1 MRQEIKGDVGFQL
14 NLGVAKC
21 IQIFLEIGASPGA
34 HRAFLRHSLRA
45 RAQNVGGENVNADFR
60 EPLTLLI
67 SAHLRA
73 LSVPTFGVIVELRC
87 INAGTDKSIHGGS
100 YAR

>member
-1 MRQEIKGDVGFQL
+1 MQDETGGVFPVGL
-14 NLGVAKC
+14 NL
-21 IQIFLEIGASPGA
+21 LRLHSPCY
-34 HRAFLRHSLRA
+34 LL
-45 RAQNVGGENVNADFR
+45 VNADFR

-67 SAHLRA
+67 SAHLWA

-87 INAGTDKSIHGGS
+87 INAGTDKSIYGGS